1 MVSTSRFSIRKYV
14 CLLFAMKRWVRGP
27 PSLTPDFVRYRK
39 KNLFLDILLNFRSRF
54 LKNAVIGVSLLRL
67 INLALARL
75 LVMSRIVIISSGL
88 LNLIV
93 LYVNFARMLA
103 L

>member
-1 MVSTSRFSIRKYV
+1 M
-14 CLLFAMKRWVRGP
+14 RGSL
-27 PSLTPDFVRYRK
+27 SLTPDFVRYRK
-39 KNLFLDILLNFRSRF
+39 KNLFSGVLLNFRSSP
-54 LKNAVIGVSLLRL
+54 LKNAVIGISLLRL

-75 LVMSRIVIISSGL
+75 LVMSRIVIIPSGL